1 MAITHKDI
9 NLLTQKATIAGT
21 ERLPVSA
28 TEFIT
33 PDQIVES
40 LDTQI
45 NGGDV
50 AFSPTWAI
58 EGKYI
63 GNSGT
68 LVTQSG
74 WSISSPFVL
83 KKGETITIHT
93 QGSGCCIIARTDMSG
108 SSYTPLVL
116 APSGTTG
123 NNPYS
128 YLAEKDTIIA
138 LGGKTGLNDV
148 YCTLGV
154 YSITSHI
161 EDVEV
166 QADEINSRVLN
177 NRFIGENNDYVSTK
191 IYGVLPGKKYRI
203 YLKNPNWDMSGV
215 TVTGAYRFSVAS
227 LYNDQSTTLFYV
239 AIGDSVQPYYDITIP
254 VNCDYIQI
262 GGRATK
268 GTVVYFLVNFEDEI
282 STIEAEIGDI
292 QTILAS
298 I

>member
-1 MAITHKDI
+1 MPTYKDI
-9 NLLTQKATIAGT
+9 NLLSQKSAVAGT
-21 ERLPVSA
+21 EKLPVSD
-28 TEFIT
+28 TEYIT

-45 NGGDV
+45 NGGNV
-50 AFSPTWAI
+50 AFSPTWSI

-68 LVTQSG
+68 LVSLNG
-74 WSISSPFVL
+74 WSISAPFVL
-83 KKGETITIHT
+83 KRGETITIHT

-138 LGGKTGLNDV
+138 LCGKTGLNDV

-161 EDVEV
+161 EDVEE

-177 NRFIGENNDYVSTK
+177 NRFIGEDNDYVSTG
-191 IYGVLPGKKYRI
+191 IYGVIPGKKYRI
-203 YLKNPNWDMSGV
+203 YLKNPNWDMTGV
-215 TVTGAYRFSVAS
+215 TVTGAYRFQIRSM
-227 LYNDQSTTLFYV
+227 YNEQGTNLVNV
-239 AIGDSVQPYYDITIP
+239 AIGSTVQAYYDITIP
-254 VNCDYIQI
+254 SSCDYITI

-292 QTILAS
+292 ATILAS